1 MQTSQSWIL
10 VAGVL
15 LNACGEKEA
24 PRVIDEGQPPARAN
38 ATVGVPNP
46 LKTDLAGLT
55 QTDRID
61 VGNEQDERNH
71 GYVIEGPTFAGNHEF
86 ELQSGSYLESGR
98 ATKSFEAFRSAV
110 TPWRE
115 HTLVKMFDSL
125 AKDQKVR
132 VFVDDKDAGEW
143 LLPNGGPERYE
154 EASFPIPAEL
164 IGDRREVTFR
174 IQYLAGSPDTNSFL
188 YWVFA
193 KSASAPAIAQPLKT
207 DLRDLVLTDRVD
219 VGDEESEAAHQYA
232 IDEPVY
238 AGTHDFPWP
247 ASNAS
252 YRETLRATK
261 TFETFRLKVTPG
273 VNHRLVKAI
282 DTLSKDQKVRV
293 LVEDQVVA
301 AAWSLPNGPERYDEA
316 ALLIPARVIGN
327 RQQVTVRVELIS
339 SSMDMNSLGYWMY
352 ADQGALAQGPR

>member
-1 MQTSQSWIL
+1 
-10 VAGVL
+10 
-15 LNACGEKEA
+15 
-24 PRVIDEGQPPARAN
+24 
-38 ATVGVPNP
+38 

-61 VGNEQDERNH
+61 VGNDQDEQNH
-71 GYVIEGPTFAGNHEF
+71 GYVIDAATFAGNHEF

-110 TPWRE
+110 TPWRD
-115 HTLVKMFDSL
+115 HVLVKMFDSL

-132 VFVDDKDAGEW
+132 VLVDEKDAGEW
-143 LLPNGGPERYE
+143 ALPNGGAERYE
-154 EASFPIPAEL
+154 EASFLIPAAL
-164 IGDRREVTFR
+164 IGDRQTVTFR
-174 IQYLAGSPDTNSFL
+174 VQYLAGSPDTNSFL

-193 KSASAPAIAQPLKT
+193 RSASAPAIAQPLKT
-207 DLRDLVLTDRVD
+207 DLGRLILTDRVD
-219 VGDEESEAAHQYA
+219 VGDEDSETAHQYV
-232 IDEPVY
+232 IDDPIY

-247 ASNAS
+247 PSNAS

-293 LVEDQVVA
+293 LVDDQVVA
-301 AAWSLPNGPERYDEA
+301 AAWTLPNGPERYDEA
-316 ALLIPARVIGN
+316 ALQIPARLVGN
-327 RQQVTVRVELIS
+327 RQEVTVRVELVS

-352 ADQGALAQGPR
+352 AEQGAVAQGTR